1 MPRKLRLTARKKHSS
16 FSSTSANTPSTDDS
30 VANGMCT
37 VGTQTDSMVE
47 SMELQVGS
55 GEGYRK
61 VQTASKEVQT
71 EPVKI
76 SPVEDN
82 AELVE
87 NLLTPSSRSLIVS
100 LPLKYFFEKK
110 VHSTVELSNALSSLK
125 CLHDW
130 FCLSYEPESSTLKLV
145 RITSKGAMTLEISYN
160 MQWSL
165 SVSRARINCSS
176 AQFAILPST
185 ITSISDLQIVLA
197 FVNKRKVCLGISDP
211 QFAPVT
217 AKCKGVFMDRSDK

>member
-1 MPRKLRLTARKKHSS
+1 M
-16 FSSTSANTPSTDDS
+16 
-30 VANGMCT
+30 
-37 VGTQTDSMVE
+37 
-47 SMELQVGS
+47 
-55 GEGYRK
+55 
-61 VQTASKEVQT
+61 
-71 EPVKI
+71 
-76 SPVEDN
+76 
-82 AELVE
+82 
-87 NLLTPSSRSLIVS
+87 
-100 LPLKYFFEKK
+100 
-110 VHSTVELSNALSSLK
+110 ELSNALSSLK

-185 ITSISDLQIVLA
+185 ITSISDLKTVLA

-217 AKCKGVFMDRSDK
+217 AKCKGVFTDRSGK